1 MSDLETFRR
10 ETRAWLEANCPP
22 EMRRPMTSEN
32 DTYWGG
38 RNARFSSE
46 PQRVWFERMRDKG
59 WTVPDWPKEYGG
71 GGLDR
76 AEHKVLREEM
86 SAMGA
91 RSPLSSFGIWMLGPA
106 LLKYGNEAQKKEHL
120 PKIAAGLI
128 RWCQGYSEPNAGSDL
143 ASLQTRAES
152 DGDDFIING
161 QKIWTSYANYAD
173 WIFCLVRTDP
183 SAKKHDGISFILFDM
198 ASKGVSTKPILLISG
213 RSPFCETFF
222 DNVRAPK
229 AKVGGTAN
237 RGWDVAK
244 YLLQHERAMISGMGE
259 RGVGRPLGQV
269 AADSV
274 GTDEQGRLEDPM
286 LRGQIATFE
295 IDEAALAAAAERA
308 VDLAKAGQSHP
319 AFSSAMKYYGTELNK
334 RRYEILMSAGG
345 IDAPAWDSARGL
357 ISDKA
362 PVSHLRQLRDA
373 NDTTG
378 FSRELW
384 KAFAEMGFSGLL
396 VPENFGGSGLG
407 CVEAG
412 VVMEEIGRTLMPSP
426 FLATA
431 VLAASALSRGGSE
444 AQKSAHL
451 PKISD
456 GSLLAALAVDE
467 GAKHRPLQI
476 NLQAV
481 RSGNGFKLNG
491 AKAFVVDGHTADLL
505 IVAGRT
511 GGSAGERNGLTL
523 FLVDPK
529 AKGVAVERTMMVDAH
544 NAARIEFA
552 NVEVDADHV
561 LGEVD
566 QGGVLLDGVLNI
578 GRGAVASEMVGLS
591 EEVFG
596 RSVTYLK
603 ERKQFGKLIGEFQAL
618 QHRAAELYIDIE
630 ITRAAVLKALQTLDG
645 DFDKAGAAVAVAKAR
660 AGSTA
665 TLAVQEGVQMH
676 GGMGMTDQ
684 FDIGFFMKRARVC
697 QELFGD
703 SNYHADQL
711 ARMKSY

>member
-1 MSDLETFRR
+1 MPL
-10 ETRAWLEANCPP
+10 
-22 EMRRPMTSEN
+22 
-32 DTYWGG
+32 
-38 RNARFSSE
+38 
-46 PQRVWFERMRDKG
+46 
-59 WTVPDWPKEYGG
+59 
-71 GGLDR
+71 
-76 AEHKVLREEM
+76 VLTEEQ
-86 SAMGA
+86 S
-91 RSPLSSFGIWMLGPA
+91 
-106 LLKYGNEAQKKEHL
+106 
-120 PKIAAGLI
+120 
-128 RWCQGYSEPNAGSDL
+128 
-143 ASLQTRAES
+143 
-152 DGDDFIING
+152 
-161 QKIWTSYANYAD
+161 
-173 WIFCLVRTDP
+173 
-183 SAKKHDGISFILFDM
+183 
-198 ASKGVSTKPILLISG
+198 
-213 RSPFCETFF
+213 
-222 DNVRAPK
+222 
-229 AKVGGTAN
+229 
-237 RGWDVAK
+237 
-244 YLLQHERAMISGMGE
+244 
-259 RGVGRPLGQV
+259 
-269 AADSV
+269 
-274 GTDEQGRLEDPM
+274 M
-286 LRGQIATFE
+286 LR
-295 IDEAALAAAAERA
+295 
-308 VDLAKAGQSHP
+308 
-319 AFSSAMKYYGTELNK
+319 
-334 RRYEILMSAGG
+334 
-345 IDAPAWDSARGL
+345 DSARGL

-362 PVSHLRQLRDA
+362 PMAHLRSLRDSKDA
-373 NDTTG
+373 TG
-378 FSRELW
+378 FSRDLW

-426 FLATA
+426 FLATS

-444 AQKSAHL
+444 AQKAAHL
-451 PKISD
+451 PRISD
-456 GSLLAALAVDE
+456 GSLLAALAIDE

-481 RSGNGFKLNG
+481 RSGNGFRLNG

-505 IVAGRT
+505 IVAARS
-511 GGSAGERNGLTL
+511 GGSAGERNGVTL

-529 AKGVAVERTMMVDAH
+529 AKGIAIERTAMVDSH
-544 NAARIEFA
+544 NAARIEFS
-552 NVEVDADHV
+552 NVEVNADHV

-566 QGGVLLDGVLNI
+566 QGAALLEGVLNI

-596 RSVTYLK
+596 RTVTYLR

-618 QHRAAELYIDIE
+618 QHRSGQLYIDIE